1 MVNKRLLGA
10 IKVFGACFGALV
22 GLGLYVLINRLIG
35 ELGFTGYASL
45 ADILLPW
52 VNIAIML
59 VLSIIFGIIF
69 YIYAPEA
76 AEKVRDL
83 EKALKALPSDR
94 MFVGVIGLIVGLLL
108 AYLLVGLIEMLQ
120 ISWITVP
127 LSILLYVLLGYLGIA
142 LALSKS
148 KEISFIDIMRKG
160 VGNAGKTSGAGKV
173 LDTSA
178 IIDGRISEIAKIG
191 FIEGTIYVPQFV
203 LTELRHIADSADELK
218 RNRGRRGLDIL
229 KSMQNTPNIKVK
241 IIDKDYEENME
252 VDAKLIKLAAEMKA
266 KVVTNDYN
274 LNKVASV
281 QGVEVLN
288 VNELSNAVKPVALPG
303 ERMTVKIVK
312 EGKEQQQGVA
322 FLGDGTMIV
331 VQEAKDKIGEN
342 LYVEVTSSLQTS
354 AGRMIFARII
364 EEGE

>member
-1 MVNKRLLGA
+1 MDKKLLSA
-10 IKVFGACFGALV
+10 IKIFGACFGVLV
-22 GLGLYVLINRLIG
+22 GLGLYVLINRFIS
-35 ELGFTGYASL
+35 ELGYDPLSTT
-45 ADILLPW
+45 LPTW
-52 VNIAIML
+52 INIAVL
-59 VLSIIFGIIF
+59 VVLSLIFGIIF
-69 YIYAPEA
+69 YIFAPEA
-76 AEKVRDL
+76 GEKVKDL
-83 EKALKALPSDR
+83 EKTLKGLPAES
-94 MFVGVIGLIVGLLL
+94 MFVGSIGLIIGLLL
-108 AYLLVGLIEMLQ
+108 AYLLVGLLDMLQ

-127 LSILLYVLLGYLGIA
+127 LSILLYFLLGYLGIA
-142 LALSKS
+142 VSLNKYQDLNFLDIFKKS
-148 KEISFIDIMRKG
+148 NSNTNK
-160 VGNAGKTSGAGKV
+160 NASAGKV

-178 IIDGRISEIAKIG
+178 IIDGRIYEIAKIG
-191 FIEGTIYVPQFV
+191 FIEGVIYVPQFV

-229 KSMQNTPNIKVK
+229 KAMQSTPNIKVK
-241 IIDKDYEENME
+241 IIDKDYEEGME
-252 VDAKLIKLAAEMKA
+252 VDAKLIKLAAEIKA

-303 ERMTVKIVK
+303 ERMHVKIVK

-331 VQEAKDKIGEN
+331 VQEARERIGET

-354 AGRMIFARII
+354 AGRMIFARIM
-364 EEGE
+364 EDE

>member
-1 MVNKRLLGA
+1 MNKKILGA
-10 IKVFGACFGALV
+10 IKVFGACFGVLV
-22 GLGLYVLINRLIG
+22 GLGLYVLINRFIG
-35 ELGFTGYASL
+35 ELGYNSL
-45 ADILLPW
+45 AAILPTW
-52 VNIAIML
+52 INITVMV
-59 VLSIIFGIIF
+59 VLSAVFGIIF
-69 YIYAPEA
+69 YISAPEA
-76 AEKVRDL
+76 GQKVKEL
-83 EKALKALPSDR
+83 EKTLKSLPAES
-94 MFVGVIGLIVGLLL
+94 MFVGAIGLIIGLLL
-108 AYLLVGLIEMLQ
+108 AYLLVGLLDMLQ

-142 LALSKS
+142 LALNKYKDLNFLDLFRRSS
-148 KEISFIDIMRKG
+148 S
-160 VGNAGKTSGAGKV
+160 NTGKNPSSGKI

-178 IIDGRISEIAKIG
+178 IIDGRIYEVAKIG

-229 KSMQNTPNIKVK
+229 KSMQSTSNIKVK

-322 FLGDGTMIV
+322 FLSDGTMIV
-331 VQEAKDKIGEN
+331 VQEARDKIGET
-342 LYVEVTSSLQTS
+342 LFIEVTSSLQTS

>member
-1 MVNKRLLGA
+1 MNKRLLGA
-10 IKVFGACFGALV
+10 IKIFGACFGVLV
-22 GLGLYVLINRLIG
+22 GLGLYVLVNRFIG
-35 ELGFTGYASL
+35 ELGYASL
-45 ADILLPW
+45 AEMLPTW
-52 VNIAIML
+52 INIAIM
-59 VLSIIFGIIF
+59 VALSFIFGIIF
-69 YIYAPEA
+69 YIFAPEA
-76 AEKVRDL
+76 GEKVKDL
-83 EKALKALPSDR
+83 EATLKGLPAES
-94 MFVGVIGLIVGLLL
+94 MFVGAIGLIIGLVL
-108 AYLLVGLIEMLQ
+108 AYLLVGLLDMLK

-127 LSILLYVLLGYLGIA
+127 LSILLYGLLGYLGIA
-142 LALSKS
+142 LSLNKYKDLNFLNIFRRSTGSPASKGD
-148 KEISFIDIMRKG
+148 IS
-160 VGNAGKTSGAGKV
+160 SKV

-178 IIDGRISEIAKIG
+178 IIDGRICEIAKIG
-191 FIEGTIYVPQFV
+191 FLEGTIYVPQFV

-229 KSMQNTPNIKVK
+229 KVMQNTPNIKVK

-274 LNKVASV
+274 LNKVALV

-331 VQEAKDKIGEN
+331 VQEARNKIGDN

-364 EEGE
+364 EKGE

>member
-10 IKVFGACFGALV
+10 IKVFGACFGVLV
-22 GLGLYVLINRLIG
+22 GLGLYVLINRFIG
-35 ELGFTGYASL
+35 ELGYSSL
-45 ADILLPW
+45 ADLLLPW
-52 VNIAIML
+52 VNIAVL
-59 VLSIIFGIIF
+59 VALSLIFGIIF

-76 AEKVRDL
+76 AEKVREL
-83 EKALKALPSDR
+83 EHTLKALPADR
-94 MFVGVIGLIVGLLL
+94 MFIGAIGLIVGLVLS
-108 AYLLVGLIEMLQ
+108 YLLVGLLDMLQ
-120 ISWITVP
+120 LSWITVP

-142 LALSKS
+142 LALNKS
-148 KEISFIDIMRKG
+148 KDFSFLDVLRKG
-160 VGNAGKTSGAGKV
+160 VGSSGKTSGTGKV

-178 IIDGRISEIAKIG
+178 IIDGRICEIAKIG
-191 FIEGTIYVPQFV
+191 FVEGTIYVPQFV

-229 KSMQNTPNIKVK
+229 KSMQNTPNINIK

-281 QGVEVLN
+281 QGVDVLN

-342 LYVEVTSSLQTS
+342 LFIEVTSSLQTS

-364 EEGE
+364 EKGE

>member
-1 MVNKRLLGA
+1 VNKRLLAA
-10 IKVFGACFGALV
+10 IKIFGACFGVLV
-22 GLGLYVLINRLIG
+22 GLGLYVLINRFID
-35 ELGFTGYASL
+35 ELGYASL
-45 ADILLPW
+45 AEMLPAWINISIL
-52 VNIAIML
+52 V
-59 VLSIIFGIIF
+59 VLSLIFGIIF
-69 YIYAPEA
+69 YIFAPEA
-76 AEKVRDL
+76 GEKVKEL
-83 EKALKALPSDR
+83 EQSLKKLPAES
-94 MFVGVIGLIVGLLL
+94 MFVGSIGLIVGLVL
-108 AYLLVGLIEMLQ
+108 AYLLVGLLDMLA
-120 ISWITVP
+120 ITWITVP
-127 LSILLYVLLGYLGIA
+127 LSILLYVLLAYLGIA
-142 LALSKS
+142 LALNKYQDLN
-148 KEISFIDIMRKG
+148 FLDIFRKG
-160 VGNAGKTSGAGKV
+160 SSPGKNHSTAKV

-178 IIDGRISEIAKIG
+178 IIDGRIYEIAKIG
-191 FIEGTIYVPQFV
+191 FLEGVIYVPQFV
-203 LTELRHIADSADELK
+203 LTELRHIADSSDELK

-229 KSMQNTPNIKVK
+229 KSMQNTSNIKVK
-241 IIDKDYEENME
+241 IIDKDYDENME

-331 VQEAKDKIGEN
+331 VQEAKDRIGEN
-342 LYVEVTSSLQTS
+342 LYIEVTSSLQTS

-364 EEGE
+364 EED

>member
-1 MVNKRLLGA
+1 MDKKLLGA
-10 IKVFGACFGALV
+10 IKIFGACFGVLV
-22 GLGLYVLINRLIG
+22 GLGLYVLINRLLT
-35 ELGFTGYASL
+35 ELGYSTLSN
-45 ADILLPW
+45 ILLPW
-52 VNIAIML
+52 VNISIIV

-69 YIYAPEA
+69 FIFAPEA
-76 AEKVRDL
+76 GEKVKEL
-83 EKALKALPSDR
+83 EKTLKSLPAES
-94 MFVGVIGLIVGLLL
+94 MFVGAIGLIIGLVL
-108 AYLLVGLIEMLQ
+108 AYLLVGLLDMLKLT
-120 ISWITVP
+120 WITVP

-142 LALSKS
+142 LALNKS
-148 KEISFIDIMRKG
+148 QDLNFLDLVKRG
-160 VGNAGKTSGAGKV
+160 TANAGKNSNSVKV

-178 IIDGRISEIAKIG
+178 IIDGRIYEIAKIG
-191 FIEGTIYVPQFV
+191 FIEGVIYVPQFV
-203 LTELRHIADSADELK
+203 LTELRHIADSADELR

-229 KSMQNTPNIKVK
+229 KSMQNTSTIKIK

-303 ERMTVKIVK
+303 EQMTVKIVK

-331 VQEAKDKIGEN
+331 VQEARERIGEN
-342 LYVEVTSSLQTS
+342 LFVEVTSSLQTS

-364 EEGE
+364 GEDEQ

>member
-1 MVNKRLLGA
+1 MNKKLLGA
-10 IKVFGACFGALV
+10 IKVFGACFGVLV
-22 GLGLYVLINRLIG
+22 GLGLYVLINRFIG
-35 ELGFTGYASL
+35 ELGYDSL
-45 ADILLPW
+45 AHILIPW
-52 VNIAIML
+52 VNIL
-59 VLSIIFGIIF
+59 VLVGLTVIFGIIF
-69 YIYAPEA
+69 YLAAPEA
-76 AEKVRDL
+76 GEKVKEL
-83 EKALKALPSDR
+83 ERTLKELPAES
-94 MFVGVIGLIVGLLL
+94 MFVGAIGLIIGLLL
-108 AYLLVGLIEMLQ
+108 AYLLVGLLDMLQ

-142 LALSKS
+142 VSLNKYKDLNFLDLFRRNSGGSGKS
-148 KEISFIDIMRKG
+148 
-160 VGNAGKTSGAGKV
+160 AGSGKI

-178 IIDGRISEIAKIG
+178 IIDGRIYEVAKTG
-191 FIEGTIYVPQFV
+191 FIEGVIYVPQFV

-229 KSMQNTPNIKVK
+229 KSMQNTANIKVK

-322 FLGDGTMIV
+322 FLSDGTMIV
-331 VQEAKDKIGEN
+331 VQEAKERIGET
-342 LYVEVTSSLQTS
+342 LFIEVTSSLQTS

>member
-1 MVNKRLLGA
+1 MNKRLLGA
-10 IKVFGACFGALV
+10 IKVFGACFGVLV
-22 GLGLYVLINRLIG
+22 GLGLYVLVNRFIG
-35 ELGFTGYASL
+35 ELGYISL
-45 ADILLPW
+45 AEIVPAW
-52 VNIAIML
+52 VNIAIL
-59 VLSIIFGIIF
+59 VGLSVIFGIIF
-69 YIYAPEA
+69 YIFAPEA
-76 AEKVRDL
+76 GEKVRDL
-83 EKALKALPSDR
+83 EKTLKNLPAEN
-94 MFVGVIGLIVGLLL
+94 MFVGAIGLIIGLIL
-108 AYLLVGLIEMLQ
+108 AYLLVGLLDMLS

-142 LALSKS
+142 LALNKYQDLNFLDLFRKSSGISSK
-148 KEISFIDIMRKG
+148 G
-160 VGNAGKTSGAGKV
+160 AATGKI

-191 FIEGTIYVPQFV
+191 FIEGIIYVPQFV

-229 KSMQNTPNIKVK
+229 KAMQNTPNIKVK

-274 LNKVASV
+274 LNKVALV

-354 AGRMIFARII
+354 AGRMIFARIMDRD
-364 EEGE
+364 

>member
-1 MVNKRLLGA
+1 MDKKLLGA
-10 IKVFGACFGALV
+10 IKVFGACFGMLV
-22 GLGLYVLINRLIG
+22 GLGLYVLINRLIS
-35 ELGFTGYASL
+35 EVGYAPLSTTL
-45 ADILLPW
+45 PTWINISILT
-52 VNIAIML
+52 
-59 VLSIIFGIIF
+59 VLSLIFGIIF
-69 YIYAPEA
+69 YIFAPEA
-76 AEKVRDL
+76 GEKVKEL
-83 EKALKALPSDR
+83 EHTLKSLPAES
-94 MFVGVIGLIVGLLL
+94 MLVGAIGLIVGLIL
-108 AYLLVGLIEMLQ
+108 AYLLVGLLDMLK

-127 LSILLYVLLGYLGIA
+127 LSILLYALLGYLGIA
-142 LALSKS
+142 VSLNKYQDLN
-148 KEISFIDIMRKG
+148 FLDIFKK
-160 VGNAGKTSGAGKV
+160 GNASAAKNAATGKV

-178 IIDGRISEIAKIG
+178 IIDGRIYEIAKIG
-191 FIEGTIYVPQFV
+191 FIEGVIYVPQFV

-229 KSMQNTPNIKVK
+229 KSMQNTSNIKVK
-241 IIDKDYEENME
+241 IIDKDYEDGME
-252 VDAKLIKLAAEMKA
+252 VDAKLIKLAAEIKA

-303 ERMTVKIVK
+303 ERMHVKIVK

-331 VQEAKDKIGEN
+331 VQEARERIGET

-354 AGRMIFARII
+354 AGRMIFARIM
-364 EEGE
+364 EDE